1 MRELD
6 GRLNEDYEV
15 SLPLDASPV
24 QFSSWMGG
32 DRDGNPFVTS
42 KVTEQV
48 LLLAR
53 KRAAKLFAI
62 DLDRLQVELSM
73 YDCNDALREKVGD
86 ANEPYRALLR
96 PLVDKFIATRDG
108 ISDS

>member
-73 YDCNDALREKVGD
+73 YD
-86 ANEPYRALLR
+86 
-96 PLVDKFIATRDG
+96 
-108 ISDS
+108 